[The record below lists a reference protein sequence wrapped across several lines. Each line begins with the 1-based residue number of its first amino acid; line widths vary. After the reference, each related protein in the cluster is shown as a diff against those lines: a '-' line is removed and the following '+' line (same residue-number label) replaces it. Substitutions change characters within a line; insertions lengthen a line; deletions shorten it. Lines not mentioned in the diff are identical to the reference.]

1 MGDLVVDPTRR
12 EALRVALEL
21 LEALLH
27 EPDLVGLVVDG
38 EIRAVAEPL
47 RLAPENPAAG
57 GMEGEDPEPLPG
69 PAEETLQAFPH
80 LTGRLVREGDG
91 EDLIWFRTDRVD
103 EVGDAVREDAR
114 LARAGPGDDKKRPFR
129 RQNRLPLSRIQVC
142 EVLLGRGDGHGSML
156 ARPFAASRGT
166 ADPVCPAPRRGLSPT
181 GPRRP
186 LAKLLERPWSS
197 CQIG

>member
-21 LEALLH
+21 LEALLY

-38 EIRAVAEPL
+38 EVRAVAEPL
-47 RLAPENPAAG
+47 RLAPKNPAAG
-57 GMEGEDPEPLPG
+57 RMEGEDPEPLPG

-91 EDLIWFRTDRVD
+91 EDLIRFRTDRVD
-103 EVGDAVREDAR
+103 EMGDAVGEDAR
-114 LARAGPGDDKKRPFR
+114 LARARPGNDEQRPFR
-129 RQNRLPLSRIQVC
+129 RQNRLPLSGIQVC

-166 ADPVCPAPRRGLSPT
+166 ACPSLSCRATT
-181 GPRRP
+181 GTVPDRSP
-186 LAKLLERPWSS
+186 SATGQTVSN
-197 CQIG
+197 